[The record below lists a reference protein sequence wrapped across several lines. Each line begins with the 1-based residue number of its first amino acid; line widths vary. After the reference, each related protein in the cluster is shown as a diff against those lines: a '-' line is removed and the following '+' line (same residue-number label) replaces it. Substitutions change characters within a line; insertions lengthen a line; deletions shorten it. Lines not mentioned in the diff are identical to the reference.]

1 MPAEHLESAPSG
13 GDLGD
18 LVAGSGIRHVH
29 VLAWRD
35 LDDTEAGGSEVHAHE
50 VVSRWADAGLAVT
63 LRTSEALGLPGEV
76 ERSGYR
82 VIRRGGRYTLFPRA
96 VLAEMTGRHGPR
108 DAVVEVWN
116 GVPFLTPIWAA
127 FPRMTILHHHH
138 GALWPSVLP
147 RIPAGLGSLL
157 ERRLAPPFYRTT
169 PIVTLSESSRAEL
182 IRDLHLRPDTVHV
195 VEPGIDAGYGPG
207 GDRSPTPLV
216 LSVGRLTTAKRVDV
230 MIRAVE
236 GVRRQVP
243 GTRLEIIGDGPAEA
257 DLRSLVEGLDATEWV
272 RLRGR
277 VGQPDLLDA
286 YRRAWVLAS
295 ASVSEGWGMTLTEA
309 AACGTPGVATRIPG
323 HEDAVEDG
331 VSGLLADD
339 DRQLVDHL
347 ARVLSDDVGRSALEA
362 GALTNAARYTW
373 ERTATE
379 AFRVLASTVGR

>member
-1 MPAEHLESAPSG
+1 
-13 GDLGD
+13 
-18 LVAGSGIRHVH
+18 
-29 VLAWRD
+29 
-35 LDDTEAGGSEVHAHE
+35 
-50 VVSRWADAGLAVT
+50 
-63 LRTSEALGLPGEV
+63 
-76 ERSGYR
+76 
-82 VIRRGGRYTLFPRA
+82 
-96 VLAEMTGRHGPR
+96 
-108 DAVVEVWN
+108 
-116 GVPFLTPIWAA
+116 
-127 FPRMTILHHHH
+127 
-138 GALWPSVLP
+138 
-147 RIPAGLGSLL
+147 
-157 ERRLAPPFYRTT
+157 
-169 PIVTLSESSRAEL
+169 VTLSESSRAEL

-243 GTRLEIIGDGPAEA
+243 GTRLEIIGDGPAGA